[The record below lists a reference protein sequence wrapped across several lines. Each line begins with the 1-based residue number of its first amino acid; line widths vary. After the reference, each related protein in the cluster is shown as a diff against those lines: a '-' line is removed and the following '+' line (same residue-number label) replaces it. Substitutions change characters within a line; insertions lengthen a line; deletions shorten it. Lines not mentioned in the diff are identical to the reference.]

1 LLQISEDA
9 CHEDL
14 LSLLSLVQML
24 EVDILPLVWYPAL
37 HIGRGG
43 FAVLNEAPVNNN
55 MSFAFKRLINLGSML
70 EKDSGSFMSSMT
82 EIAILRHK
90 NIMKHPNIVELYGI
104 CWEVNPIRAQILPV
118 LVLEKA
124 RYGDLCCFRNSL
136 EGQKL
141 SVKTKL
147 SLCTQI
153 AEGLAILHAALI
165 IHGDMKP
172 QNILICEGDGGGLV
186 AKIADFGSSRSGQEE
201 EDMHQLHH
209 SGIWSAP
216 EYHHREFSIAAAKKM
231 DAYSFCLVCLWL
243 LLD

>member
-1 LLQISEDA
+1 MLQTSSPKTNTLPAKILGSMGSSTVGHGFTTRSESALGLTCTRLLQISEDA

-82 EIAILRHK
+82 EIAILRHE
-90 NIMKHPNIVELYGI
+90 NIRKHPNIVELYGI

-153 AEGLAILHAALI
+153 AEGLAILHAAR
-165 IHGDMKP
+165 K
-172 QNILICEGDGGGLV
+172 
-186 AKIADFGSSRSGQEE
+186 
-201 EDMHQLHH
+201 
-209 SGIWSAP
+209 
-216 EYHHREFSIAAAKKM
+216 
-231 DAYSFCLVCLWL
+231 
-243 LLD
+243 